1 MIGGAGIWALRRCP
15 DGCERRAVWSG
26 CDICTHSFFSEA
38 WDGARMGK
46 FISPKAAPM
55 PKQQEVVKAPEVIDT
70 SETGE
75 NTVKARAKKRYGM
88 DKTFTAKGNG
98 GSVFG
103 QAAGASYRK
112 TLG

>member
-1 MIGGAGIWALRRCP
+1 
-15 DGCERRAVWSG
+15 
-26 CDICTHSFFSEA
+26 
-38 WDGARMGK
+38 
-46 FISPKAAPM
+46 M